1 MLISYNNEITR
12 VQCAFVD
19 TPEVE
24 AIANY
29 IDEQVGFDSAYMLP
43 EYTPDMEGG
52 NNSGGQGGGLGSISD
67 RDSLVEEVA
76 KQLVNSASQGGKPR
90 QVLMDP
96 INLQSLLDN

>member
-52 NNSGGQGGGLGSISD
+52 NNSGGQGGGLGSISARGIPSATTAPD
-67 RDSLVEEVA
+67 GLWTSWRLPALSAQAREASRA
-76 KQLVNSASQGGKPR
+76 KC
-90 QVLMDP
+90 
-96 INLQSLLDN
+96 